1 MWQIDVAEFV
11 LKVKLRASFSSAV
24 SWRPVSSALRVEH
37 LLSRRPCSSPHLPSA
52 SRQSPEHRSRPR
64 QAQLRRRRAE
74 PQWHLQRAP
83 RRIHHP
89 QQVQDPHFRQQTG
102 SAYSGEVELPNLRS
116 RTRRR
121 WLRKSCLAHFRRNRR
136 TRWRPGRYLKC
147 HRPLQ
152 TGSPLRHQSSGLS
165 LLQSQGSEPEFQT
178 ASKRDWKTQQLKHSH
193 RK

>member
-1 MWQIDVAEFV
+1 M
-11 LKVKLRASFSSAV
+11 
-24 SWRPVSSALRVEH
+24 EH

-52 SRQSPEHRSRPR
+52 SRQPPEHQSRPR

-74 PQWHLQRAP
+74 PQWHLQSAL
-83 RRIHHP
+83 RRIHHL
-89 QQVQDPHFRQQTG
+89 QKVQDPHFRQQTG
-102 SAYSGEVELPNLRS
+102 SAYSGEVELRNLRS

-121 WLRKSCLAHFRRNRR
+121 WLRKSCLAHFRRDRQ

-152 TGSPLRHQSSGLS
+152 TGSPLRHRSSGLS
-165 LLQSQGSEPEFQT
+165 LLQSQWSEPEFQT

-193 RK
+193 QK